1 MSEVQW
7 RLGSIDSNAPA
18 SGDGVSF
25 DDETTAVVRRPS
37 PYGRGG
43 EGGRG
48 RGRREGGG
56 RAGGGRSYISSGR
69 DKLRSRL
76 TRGCDY

>member
-48 RGRREGGG
+48 RGRREGGE
-56 RAGGGRSYISSGR
+56 GGRGAVVYFIWPR
-69 DKLRSRL
+69 Q
-76 TRGCDY
+76 TA